1 MDKSEKVEKMEF
13 GNSSDSDSS
22 YPLYDN
28 ESEEDREMQLGI
40 ANNCLNLPLQQAPSE
55 EIVNHAALHL
65 HKHSKSLLYPAS
77 KTPSLASKANSG
89 NAFKQVM
96 KE

>member
-1 MDKSEKVEKMEF
+1 MEF

-22 YPLYDN
+22 YPLYYN

-40 ANNCLNLPLQQAPSE
+40 ANNSLNLPLQQAPSDE
-55 EIVNHAALHL
+55 MNHAALLL

>member
-1 MDKSEKVEKMEF
+1 
-13 GNSSDSDSS
+13 
-22 YPLYDN
+22 
-28 ESEEDREMQLGI
+28 
-40 ANNCLNLPLQQAPSE
+40 LNLPLQQAPSE